1 MFSRKFFIN
10 PFKDGHEFAMSCK
23 KTSRIKKRIFLTI
36 FLIVSFITILS
47 TLTLGILSTLK
58 LAKLWLWNENNQN
71 AQGAEQLLND
81 YIYIINTINACVA
94 FIGSISSFFAFKD
107 GYLRNRTLYRLFD
120 FEILLY
126 NNRIGN
132 YYGLNDEEAKSYLTD
147 RMFQILGKAK
157 NINKLSQLEDEGAED
172 EQSKTG
178 K

>member
-1 MFSRKFFIN
+1 MFSRKFLIN
-10 PFKDGHEFAMSCK
+10 PFKDGHEFAISCRK
-23 KTSRIKKRIFLTI
+23 NSKLKKRIYFSI
-36 FLIVSFITILS
+36 FLVVSFIVILS

-58 LAKLWLWNENNQN
+58 LAKLWLWDESNQN

-94 FIGSISSFFAFKD
+94 FIGAISSFFAFKD
-107 GYLRNRTLYRLFD
+107 GYLKNRTLYRLFD

-132 YYGLNDEEAKSYLTD
+132 YYGLNNEEAKSYLTD
-147 RMFQILGKAK
+147 RIFQILGKAK
-157 NINKLSQLEDEGAED
+157 NINKLSKLEDEGSED
-172 EQSKTG
+172 EQSKNR